1 MNYIQLTCTITS
13 ENMELAREIL
23 TQQLA
28 DDGFESFEDTPQG
41 LSAYIPEKSYNE
53 TLRSSLPT
61 NIMGVGNATY
71 TASVIMDQ
79 NWNEEWE
86 KNFQPITIADKCFIR
101 APFHAKN
108 ETIPF
113 EIVIEPKMAFGTGH
127 HETTSLMIEQMLSID
142 FTGKQVLDMGCGTGI
157 LAIMASKL
165 KASHILAIDID
176 EWAFENTRENCFM
189 NKVENVTITQGDVE
203 LLSEK
208 KFDIIL
214 ANINRNILLVQI
226 SSYAKALA
234 PQGLLLMSGIYRSD
248 FDIISQT
255 TKDCGFANIN
265 LVEKNN
271 WIAVLFRKN

>member
-1 MNYIQLTCTITS
+1 
-13 ENMELAREIL
+13 MELAREIL

-28 DDGFESFEDTPQG
+28 DGGFESFEDTPHG
-41 LSAYIPEKSYNE
+41 ISAYIPEKSYDE
-53 TLRSSLPT
+53 TLRNSLPS
-61 NIMGVGNATY
+61 NIMEVGNVTY
-71 TASVIMDQ
+71 SASLIKDQ

-108 ETIPF
+108 ETIPY

-234 PQGLLLMSGIYRSD
+234 SQGLLLMSGIYRTD
-248 FDIISQT
+248 FDIISQI
-255 TKDCGFANIN
+255 TKDSGFTNIN